1 MEENEN
7 VIVNNNSKKISI
19 VGTNNRYMMKKVTK
33 SKEGPKKRIES
44 NKWNHLLKEEITLD
58 NQLKIINDLF
68 NFSLNDNQNN
78 NRVNEEKEESEEKE
92 IYKIIKQQ
100 INHKIAG
107 YKSQDVIKN
116 LYKEDQF
123 IKFEDILEKMME
135 SELKCYYCKDNMIIL
150 YDFVREMKQW
160 TVDRIDNDIGHNKD
174 NFYLACLECNL
185 KRRRQSDTKFLF
197 TKQFNL
203 LKSTLST
210 FEKG

>member
-1 MEENEN
+1 MEENTN
-7 VIVNNNSKKISI
+7 SDSKKISI

-68 NFSLNDNQNN
+68 NSRLNDND
-78 NRVNEEKEESEEKE
+78 E
-92 IYKIIKQQ
+92 ICKIIKQQ
-100 INHKIAG
+100 VNHKIAS

-116 LYKEDQF
+116 LYNEDKF
-123 IKFEDILEKMME
+123 IKFEDILEKMIE
-135 SELKCYYCKDNMIIL
+135 SELKCYYCKDNMIVL
-150 YDFVREMKQW
+150 YDFVREIKQW
-160 TVDRIDNDIGHNKD
+160 SVDRIDNDKGHNKD

-203 LKSTLST
+203 LKST
-210 FEKG
+210 F

>member
-7 VIVNNNSKKISI
+7 TNANSDSSKKITI
-19 VGTNNRYMMKKVTK
+19 VGTNNRYMIKKVTK
-33 SKEGPKKRIES
+33 NKEGPKKRIES

-68 NFSLNDNQNN
+68 NSSLND
-78 NRVNEEKEESEEKE
+78 REKEEKDE
-92 IYKIIKQQ
+92 ICKIIKQQ

-116 LYKEDQF
+116 LFNEDKF
-123 IKFEDILEKMME
+123 IKFEDILQKMIE
-135 SELKCYYCKDNMIIL
+135 SELKCYYCKECMIVL
-150 YDFVREMKQW
+150 YDLVREMKQW
-160 TVDRIDNDIGHNKD
+160 TVDRIDNDKGHNKD

-197 TKQFNL
+197 TKQLNL
-203 LKSTLST
+203 LK
-210 FEKG
+210 KG

>member
-1 MEENEN
+1 MENEN
-7 VIVNNNSKKISI
+7 TNINTNSDSKKISI

-68 NFSLNDNQNN
+68 NSSLNDND
-78 NRVNEEKEESEEKE
+78 E
-92 IYKIIKQQ
+92 INKIIKQQ
-100 INHKIAG
+100 VNHKIAS

-116 LYKEDQF
+116 LYNEDKF
-123 IKFEDILEKMME
+123 IKFEDILEKMIE
-135 SELKCYYCKDNMIIL
+135 SELKCYYCKDNMIVL
-150 YDFVREMKQW
+150 YDFVREIKQW
-160 TVDRIDNDIGHNKD
+160 SVDRIDNNEGHNKD

-197 TKQFNL
+197 TKQLNL
-203 LKSTLST
+203 LKST
-210 FEKG
+210 F

>member
-7 VIVNNNSKKISI
+7 ANINTNTNSNSKKISI

-33 SKEGPKKRIES
+33 SKEGPKKRLES

-68 NFSLNDNQNN
+68 NSSLND
-78 NRVNEEKEESEEKE
+78 SDE
-92 IYKIIKQQ
+92 INKIIKQQ
-100 INHKIAG
+100 VNHKIAS
-107 YKSQDVIKN
+107 YKSQDVIKK
-116 LYKEDQF
+116 LYNEDKF
-123 IKFEDILEKMME
+123 INFEDILEKMID

-160 TVDRIDNDIGHNKD
+160 SVDRIDNNEGHNKD

-197 TKQFNL
+197 TKQLNL
-203 LKSTLST
+203 FKVNL
-210 FEKG
+210 

>member
-1 MEENEN
+1 MEEN
-7 VIVNNNSKKISI
+7 VNSDSSKKISI

-44 NKWNHLLKEEITLD
+44 NKWNHLLKEECPLD
-58 NQLKIINDLF
+58 NQLQLISDLF
-68 NFSLNDNQNN
+68 ISRLNDNQNN
-78 NRVNEEKEESEEKE
+78 NRVKEEKQEKEEKE

-107 YKSQDVIKN
+107 YKSQDVIKK
-116 LYKEDQF
+116 LYNEEQF
-123 IKFEDILEKMME
+123 IKFEDILEKMIE
-135 SELKCYYCKDNMIIL
+135 CKLKCYYCKDCMIVL
-150 YDFVREMKQW
+150 YDLVREMKQW

-197 TKQFNL
+197 TKQLNL
-203 LKSTLST
+203 LKSTQST

>member
-7 VIVNNNSKKISI
+7 SDSKKISI

-58 NQLKIINDLF
+58 NQLKIINNLF
-68 NFSLNDNQNN
+68 NSSLNDND
-78 NRVNEEKEESEEKE
+78 E
-92 IYKIIKQQ
+92 INKIVKQQ
-100 INHKIAG
+100 VNHKIAS

-116 LYKEDQF
+116 LYNEDKF
-123 IKFEDILEKMME
+123 IKFEDILEKMIE
-135 SELKCYYCKDNMIIL
+135 SELKCYYCKDNMIVL
-150 YDFVREMKQW
+150 YDFVREIKQW
-160 TVDRIDNDIGHNKD
+160 SVDRIDNNEGHNND

-197 TKQFNL
+197 TKQLNL
-203 LKSTLST
+203 FKVNL
-210 FEKG
+210 